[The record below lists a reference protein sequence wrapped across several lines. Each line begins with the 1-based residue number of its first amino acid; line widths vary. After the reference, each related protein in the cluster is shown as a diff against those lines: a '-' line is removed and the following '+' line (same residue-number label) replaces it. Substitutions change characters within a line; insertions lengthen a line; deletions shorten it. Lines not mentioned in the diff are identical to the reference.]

1 MINKMITFEFVFDSE
16 KRERNLFNYIHV
28 KTQTEQRV
36 QNDAHRPIIFV
47 QIQIGPVDSQSDARI
62 FFIILIHKEGDTF

>member
-1 MINKMITFEFVFDSE
+1 MSLFLTQKNEKGTYSIT
-16 KRERNLFNYIHV
+16 HV
-28 KTQTEQRV
+28 KTQREQRV

-62 FFIILIHKEGDTF
+62 FSFFIILIHKEGETF